1 MMDGLE
7 SEMRHCN
14 NRPGS
19 EEELCGGRYN
29 PQEIGNLVRLT

>member
-19 EEELCGGRYN
+19 EEEELCGGGIILR
-29 PQEIGNLVRLT
+29 R